1 LFEVYRPRSG
11 DSNDKEPMISLSKNS
26 IVLNKKCRELL
37 NSPEL
42 LEIAYDNELNMLR
55 IKSSDTGLKLKK
67 TKLYTRNLFN
77 HFNIDKKGKFKA
89 IFEENE
95 NALYVDLNEMPVT
108 K

>member
-1 LFEVYRPRSG
+1 MFEVYRPRSG

-67 TKLYTRNLFN
+67 TKIMARNLLN
-77 HFNIDKKGKFKA
+77 HFNIDKEGKFKA
-89 IFEENE
+89 IFEEDE
-95 NALYVDLNEMPVT
+95 NALFIDLSEIPVS
-108 K
+108 